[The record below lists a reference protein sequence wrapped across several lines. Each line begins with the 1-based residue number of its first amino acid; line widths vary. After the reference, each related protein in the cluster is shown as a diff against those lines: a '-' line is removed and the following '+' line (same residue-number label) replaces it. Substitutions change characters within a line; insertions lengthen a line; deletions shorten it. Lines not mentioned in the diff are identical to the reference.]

1 MLGKN
6 LLLRYFIHD
15 PKIVERPFLVIPA
28 INLGPI
34 HTQRLIPFGV
44 IGDIHVDS
52 LALAAACMG
61 IILLV
66 CWCIVPRL
74 TSDEAGGP
82 GQSLLEMY
90 YGFIEEITKGQMGS
104 AYKTYYPLIAAIFI
118 FVLIANF
125 IGVLIPWKGFEFI
138 HGWPHI
144 GEGEAL
150 EVASPTTDFNV
161 TMALATVSLITYVA
175 SGFRAHGFK
184 YLKTYFGPLF
194 FIEWMDM
201 VIRPAT
207 LALRLMM
214 VITADELMRAAA
226 LAMVPMLLPVGVM
239 GFELFIGI
247 IQAFVFSLLTAIY
260 IGLTVSHH

>member
-6 LLLRYFIHD
+6 LTLSYFIND
-15 PKIVERPFLVIPA
+15 PRISNAPFLETPA
-28 INLGPI
+28 IDIGHFHI
-34 HTQRLIPFGV
+34 EKMSPFGT
-44 IGDIHVDS
+44 IGEIHVDS
-52 LALAAACMG
+52 LVLAVLCM
-61 IILLV
+61 ILILV
-66 CWCIVPRL
+66 TCWCIVPRL
-74 TSDEAGGP
+74 TSENAGGT

-90 YGFIEEITKGQMGS
+90 YGFIEDITKDQIGS
-104 AYKTYYPLIAAIFI
+104 PYKTFYPLIASIFI

-125 IGVLIPWKGFEFI
+125 IGVLIPWKAFEFI
-138 HGWPHI
+138 HRWPRL
-144 GEGEAL
+144 GEGEPF

-161 TMALATVSLITYVA
+161 TFALATIALLTYFA
-175 SGFRAHGFK
+175 SGFWAHGFK
-184 YLKTYFGPLF
+184 YLKIYFSPLF
-194 FIEWMDM
+194 FIEWMDLI
-201 VIRPAT
+201 IRPAT

-247 IQAFVFSLLTAIY
+247 IQAFVFSLLTSIY